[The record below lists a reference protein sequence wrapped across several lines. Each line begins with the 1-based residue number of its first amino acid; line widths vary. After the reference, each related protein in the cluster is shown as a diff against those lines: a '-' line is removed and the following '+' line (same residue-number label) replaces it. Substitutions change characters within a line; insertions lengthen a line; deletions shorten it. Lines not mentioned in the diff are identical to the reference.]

1 MRDISNAM
9 LSKTL
14 RAPEDEGLVVR
25 SVYLE
30 VPIRAEYSL
39 TDKARKL
46 QPILAQLIQ
55 WSVTG

>member
-1 MRDISNAM
+1 M

-55 WSVTG
+55 WYVTG